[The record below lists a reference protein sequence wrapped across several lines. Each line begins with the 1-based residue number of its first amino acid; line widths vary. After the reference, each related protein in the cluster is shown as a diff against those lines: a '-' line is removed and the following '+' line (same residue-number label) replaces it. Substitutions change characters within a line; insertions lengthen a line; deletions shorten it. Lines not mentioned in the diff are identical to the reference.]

1 MQTLREA
8 LMSGRYVGSGIQAPS
23 PAATLRV
30 SVRAEGHV
38 WVSVRSHV
46 IQEHCLGVVP
56 GLWST
61 VNVRKEGL
69 SVTGAFSLYRKDARF
84 VHGWD
89 LMVLRAVRKIEGN
102 RTISNCFSSVF
113 LFCKID
119 KMSVSCWKR
128 KTCLF
133 RSA

>member
-1 MQTLREA
+1 
-8 LMSGRYVGSGIQAPS
+8 MSGRYVGSGIQAVS

-30 SVRAEGHV
+30 CVRAEGQV
-38 WVSVRSHV
+38 WVSVRNHI
-46 IQEHCLGVVP
+46 IQERCLGIVP
-56 GLWST
+56 GLLST
-61 VNVRKEGL
+61 VNVSEEGL
-69 SVTGAFSLYRKDARF
+69 SVTGEFSLYCKDARF

-89 LMVLRAVRKIEGN
+89 LMILWPVGMIEGN
-102 RTISNCFSSVF
+102 HTISNCFSSVF

-133 RSA
+133 RSV

>member
-1 MQTLREA
+1 
-8 LMSGRYVGSGIQAPS
+8 MSGRYVGSEIQAVS
-23 PAATLRV
+23 PAAILRV
-30 SVRAEGHV
+30 CVRAEGHV
-38 WVSVRSHV
+38 WVSVRSYV

-56 GLWST
+56 GLWSA
-61 VNVRKEGL
+61 VNVREEGL
-69 SVTGAFSLYRKDARF
+69 SVTGAVSLYRKDARF

-89 LMVLRAVRKIEGN
+89 LMVLRAVRKTEGN
-102 RTISNCFSSVF
+102 RAISNCFSSVF

-128 KTCLF
+128 KTCRF